1 LIAGL
6 LFLALAGASPAG
18 AAPPDAAA
26 ALDLAVARA
35 QSSLQSGD
43 LTAAQGHYRQALFE
57 GWMVVATLESRA
69 GRRTETLAALE
80 SAAAA
85 ADDAEAKRA
94 LAVAWLRGGEA
105 TRARELLVAL
115 VASDPKDAETRRL
128 LARAW
133 AAEGQTA
140 NGVKVLDEARAGVAS
155 DPQAAFLLGTEYLWL
170 KRPELAGPLFA
181 QALAAQPVPP
191 LHVLIGRAYRD
202 AGEYALARTHF
213 RAALRLDPR
222 VRHAH
227 YYLGMVALADAAVG
241 DDRLQLAIG
250 EFREELLL
258 APADPAANDQ
268 LGVALL
274 DAGRPQESLAP
285 LQSAVDADPR
295 FLSLSHL
302 GRAQLALDRPGEAAE
317 SLRRALALA
326 EEQGASAGDLRKIH
340 YQLGLALR
348 KMGDGAGAARAL
360 AEARQASADD
370 GAEGIT
376 TALPSA
382 GTGAGDAG
390 ESSPLLSLSAARRTE
405 TERHV
410 KQELARTYF
419 NLGVID
425 VQGQRFAEAAAQL
438 EKAAALDPEFPQV
451 QASLGIA
458 YFNGRR
464 FEQATGPLAR
474 AAAARPQDRGLAR
487 MLAMA
492 WLNTGAYGKAADV
505 LADDPERESDPT
517 LQMAY
522 GLALVKSER
531 AAEAE
536 AVLSRLLRR
545 HGDSAELSVLLAEAQ
560 AQQGRLDAALESVR
574 RALSLQPDVAEG
586 QALLDKIQ
594 REQRQRKEK
603 D

>member
-1 LIAGL
+1 
-6 LFLALAGASPAG
+6 
-18 AAPPDAAA
+18 
-26 ALDLAVARA
+26 
-35 QSSLQSGD
+35 
-43 LTAAQGHYRQALFE
+43 
-57 GWMVVATLESRA
+57 MATLESRA
-69 GRRTETLAALE
+69 GRRAEGLAALE
-80 SAAAA
+80 SATAAA
-85 ADDAEAKRA
+85 EDAEAKRA
-94 LAVAWLRGGEA
+94 LAIAWLRAGEA
-105 TRARELLVAL
+105 VRARELLVPL
-115 VASDPKDAETRRL
+115 VAGDPKDAETRRL

-133 AAEGQTA
+133 AAEGRTE
-140 NGVKVLDEARAGVAS
+140 NGVKVLDEARPGVAG

-170 KRPELAGPLFA
+170 KRPDLAGPLFA
-181 QALAAQPVPP
+181 DALAAQPVPQ

-202 AGEYALARTHF
+202 AGEYALARTHL
-213 RAALRLDPR
+213 RSALRLDPR

-241 DDRLQLAIG
+241 DDRLPLAIG

-274 DAGRPQESLAP
+274 DAGRPAEALAP
-285 LQSAVDADPR
+285 LQSAVEADPR

-326 EEQGASAGDLRKIH
+326 EQEGAGAGDLRKIH

-348 KMGDGAGAARAL
+348 KLGDAAGAARAF

-382 GTGAGDAG
+382 GAG
-390 ESSPLLSLSAARRTE
+390 EVSPVPSLSASMRAD

-419 NLGVID
+419 NLGVIEA
-425 VQGQRFAEAAAQL
+425 QGQRFAEAAAQL

-464 FEQATGPLAR
+464 FEQATAPLAR
-474 AAAARPQDRGLAR
+474 AAAARPADRGLAR

-492 WLNTGAYGKAADV
+492 WLNTQAYAKAADI
-505 LADDPERESDPT
+505 LERDPERESDPS

-531 AAEAE
+531 GAEAE
-536 AVLSRLLRR
+536 AVLSGLLRA

-560 AQQGRLDAALESVR
+560 AKQGRLEDALESVR
-574 RALSLQPDVAEG
+574 RALSLKPDVVEG
-586 QALLDKIQ
+586 QDLLDRIL
-594 REQRQRKEK
+594 REQRQRKEE

>member
-6 LFLALAGASPAG
+6 LYIALAGAVPGG
-18 AAPPDAAA
+18 AAPPDATAS
-26 ALDLAVARA
+26 LDLAVARA

-43 LTAAQGHYRQALFE
+43 LTAAQGHYREALFE
-57 GWMVVATLESRA
+57 GWLMMAALESRA
-69 GRRTETLAALE
+69 GRRSDALFALE
-80 SAAAA
+80 SAAVVAEGG
-85 ADDAEAKRA
+85 EAKQA
-94 LAVAWLRGGEA
+94 LAIAWLRAGEA

-133 AAEGQTA
+133 AAEGQAA
-140 NGVKVLDEARAGVAS
+140 NGVKVLDEARAGLAG

-170 KRPELAGPLFA
+170 KRLDLAAGLFA

-202 AGEYALARTHF
+202 AGEYALARAHF
-213 RAALRLDPR
+213 RSALGLDPG

-227 YYLGMVALADAAVG
+227 YYLGMVALADAASG
-241 DDRLQLAIG
+241 DDRLQVAIG
-250 EFREELLL
+250 EFREELAL
-258 APADPAANDQ
+258 APGDPAANDQ

-274 DAGRPQESLAP
+274 DAGRSAEALAP
-285 LQSAVDADPR
+285 LQAAVEADPR

-302 GRAQLALDRPGEAAE
+302 GRAQVALDRPAEAAQ

-326 EEQGASAGDLRKIH
+326 DEQGAGAGDLRKIH

-348 KMGDGAGAARAL
+348 KQGDAEGAARAF
-360 AEARQASADD
+360 AEARQASNDD
-370 GAEGIT
+370 GAEGIS
-376 TALPSA
+376 TALP
-382 GTGAGDAG
+382 GAGAGGAG
-390 ESSPLLSLSAARRTE
+390 EASPVLSLSASRRAE

-419 NLGVID
+419 NLGVIEA
-425 VQGQRFAEAAAQL
+425 QGQRFTEAAEQF
-438 EKAAALDPEFPQV
+438 EKASALDPGFPQV
-451 QASLGIA
+451 QSSLGIA

-474 AAAARPQDRGLAR
+474 AVAASPADRGLAR

-492 WLNTGAYGKAADV
+492 WLNTEAYAKAAEV
-505 LADDPERESDPT
+505 LRDDPEREADPS

-522 GLALVKSER
+522 GLALVKSGR

-536 AVLSRLLRR
+536 AALSRLLRA
-545 HGDSAELSVLLAEAQ
+545 HGDSAELSVLLAQAQ

-574 RALSLQPDVAEG
+574 RALALKPDVPEG
-586 QALLDKIQ
+586 QYVLGKILL
-594 REQRQRKEK
+594 EQRQRKEK
-603 D
+603 N